1 MAPRREEPP
10 VDPFSDSFK
19 RTLQTASGGR
29 YKPVRQTAPAAPV
42 SSANGGG
49 GGLHEGSV
57 IEHQRFGVG
66 TVIKLE
72 GTGENQK
79 ATVAFKNLGTKQLL
93 LKFARYTV
101 IS

>member
-1 MAPRREEPP
+1 
-10 VDPFSDSFK
+10 
-19 RTLQTASGGR
+19 
-29 YKPVRQTAPAAPV
+29 
-42 SSANGGG
+42 
-49 GGLHEGSV
+49 
-57 IEHQRFGVG
+57 VG